1 MPVPVILDTDIGL
14 DVDDVWALAFMLKCP
29 EIDVKLITTNTGDT
43 TYSARLVAKL
53 LEIAGRTDIPVGVG
67 IPLDL
72 LPARTRPGWVTTNWV
87 IPVRF

>member
-43 TYSARLVAKL
+43 TYPIARIYPSVLAF
-53 LEIAGRTDIPVGVG
+53 RST
-67 IPLDL
+67 L

-87 IPVRF
+87 TIPVRL